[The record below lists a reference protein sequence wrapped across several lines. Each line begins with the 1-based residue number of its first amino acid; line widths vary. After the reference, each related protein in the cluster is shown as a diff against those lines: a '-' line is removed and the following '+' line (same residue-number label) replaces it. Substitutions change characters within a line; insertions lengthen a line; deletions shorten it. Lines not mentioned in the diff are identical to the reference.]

1 MRSTFSGRR
10 RRRAFTLI
18 ELLVVIAIIAILIG
32 LLLPAVQ
39 KVRDA
44 ANRLKGQNNLKQL
57 GLAAHNYESTYQQLP
72 AASVFTWAT
81 PQYTVKYWYG
91 FVTFNSADSAVISA
105 DPQNGIL
112 TPYYEGNAA
121 VAKCPKVDAYP
132 IKAKVGGLSKGY
144 AYNRHIATKNLS
156 HLPTS
161 QVFMFTEQV
170 QLNPDG
176 TLQEVSDSFGSPHE
190 TSPYGGTEAF
200 NAYGVNATHFRFT
213 GVANVCFVDGHV
225 ETRRPVDVPSV
236 APFPQAAWDAAKV
249 KWTLGF
255 LSADKASYTGQN

>member
-1 MRSTFSGRR
+1 MRSTVLGRPR
-10 RRRAFTLI
+10 RPAFTLI

-57 GLAAHNYESTYQQLP
+57 ALAVHNYESTYQQLP
-72 AASVFTWAT
+72 PTNDFKWGT
-81 PQYTVKYWYG
+81 PTYTVKYWYG
-91 FVTFNSADSAVISA
+91 FVTFNSSDSSVVSA

-112 TPYYEGNAA
+112 TPYYEGNTA
-121 VAKCPKVDAYP
+121 VAKCPKVGAYP
-132 IKAKVGGLSKGY
+132 IKDKVGGLSKGY
-144 AYNRHIATKNLS
+144 AYNRHVATKNIS

-161 QVFMFTEQV
+161 SVFMMTEQV

-190 TSPYGGTEAF
+190 ISPYGGTAAF
-200 NAYGVNATHFRFT
+200 NTYGVNATHFRFS
-213 GVANVCFVDGHV
+213 GVANVAFVDGHV
-225 ETRRPVDVPSV
+225 ETKRPVDVPSV
-236 APFPQAAWDAAKV
+236 APFVQATWADAKA

-255 LSADKASYTGQN
+255 LSLDKAAYTGQN